1 LLLFLKVSAEQN
13 ILSLEVEA
21 LRLQQRLD
29 TQSGAGAKEKEG
41 LDNEV
46 KQLEGQVRWKVKPTS
61 QGRKTL

>member
-1 LLLFLKVSAEQN
+1 M
-13 ILSLEVEA
+13 SLEVEA

-41 LDNEV
+41 LGNEV

-61 QGRKTL
+61 QGRKTS

>member
-61 QGRKTL
+61 QGRKTS